1 MFQPLSHSGEL
12 EAFDNCDCPQYEIKL
27 IKTVLI
33 GGSLLG
39 MTCFHFFASFVA
51 Q

>member
-12 EAFDNCDCPQYEIKL
+12 EAFDDCDCAQYEMKL
-27 IKTVLI
+27 IKTASI

-39 MTCFHFFASFVA
+39 PSCFHFFASFVA